1 MLMSSAQEHDDNPA
15 YTLGLQQV
23 SDTELANHAPVK
35 TVRKWHRHTTMHDAS
50 HMTHQRPLH
59 TALEKLVISLRIQ
72 LLSLNELL
80 AVV

>member
-35 TVRKWHRHTTMHDAS
+35 
-50 HMTHQRPLH
+50 
-59 TALEKLVISLRIQ
+59 
-72 LLSLNELL
+72 
-80 AVV
+80 